1 MSAAFALP
9 PSWCRE
15 HQARRRGGGAAL
27 MTQQAQGIGRACEAT
42 SVPRKAAGVE
52 EVMRSL
58 NEGAS
63 RTGGQR
69 GSFIRSGLDREPIY
83 SAAASRVMP
92 YRRCSSS
99 SSRMTVIPNRP
110 AKYRLARLFL

>member
-1 MSAAFALP
+1 
-9 PSWCRE
+9 
-15 HQARRRGGGAAL
+15 